1 MSKIVKDMNYDTV
14 KELLEAHT
22 TAINGKNQA
31 GYDMLSY
38 KIDELICRQ
47 DKMNGRVNCL
57 EKDTKFA
64 RLVQEYPKIS
74 TFVFLVVIISV
85 GSFGINEIIQWVKI
99 IF

>member
-1 MSKIVKDMNYDTV
+1 
-14 KELLEAHT
+14 
-22 TAINGKNQA
+22 
-31 GYDMLSY
+31 
-38 KIDELICRQ
+38 
-47 DKMNGRVNCL
+47 MNGRVNCL